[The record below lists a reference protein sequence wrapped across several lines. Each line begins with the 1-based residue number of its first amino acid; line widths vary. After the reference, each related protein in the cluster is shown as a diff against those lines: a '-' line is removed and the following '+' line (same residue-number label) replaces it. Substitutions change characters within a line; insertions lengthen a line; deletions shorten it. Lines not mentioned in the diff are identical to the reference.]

1 MFSDSCLA
9 ITCRHIQHFNT
20 RLMHLYYF
28 KLRCSYRMA
37 ESAVK
42 QAIPKLHALGV
53 PTKRP
58 EDYFAQ
64 MIKSDDHMRKV
75 STATSE
81 LSSTTL

>member
-1 MFSDSCLA
+1 
-9 ITCRHIQHFNT
+9 
-20 RLMHLYYF
+20 
-28 KLRCSYRMA
+28 MA

-81 LSSTTL
+81 LSSTTLYGVTDVIQCIQKLQI